1 MAKENRHPING
12 LKMNIVDK
20 TIAVFS
26 PEKACRRM
34 AAKFALEQSKKFV
47 NSGYSQGGASHEKSW
62 AKDFNDDSFSPQ
74 DDIDQNLN
82 TLRNRSRILEMTSPL
97 AAAAINTTATK
108 TVGSGLYLKPCLD
121 YEFLGM
127 TKEEAEEWE
136 RNTERE
142 FALWAESKQCD
153 ATNVHTF
160 YEMQELIF
168 RGMLSNGDGIGLIKY
183 DKPTRFMPYSLRLH
197 IIESDRLSTPM
208 HASENV
214 KRTFNYT
221 TVEGVNNDNGNR
233 IVNGIEIDEDGKK
246 VAYWICNRYP
256 EEYMKLHHKERKW
269 IRVEAYGART
279 GNPNVLH
286 LYTATRA
293 SAYRGVPLLSPVI
306 ESLKQ
311 LTRYSD
317 AEIMAAVISGM
328 FSVFVKS
335 NGASSS
341 SPFGEVANPFN
352 GNGGAPTGEE
362 AQRRRSSV
370 DELGIGNGMINILEE
385 GEDVIFANPTR
396 PNSNYDAFIVSVYK
410 QIGAAIEIPNEVLLK
425 SFTSSY
431 SASRAALLEAAEMFK
446 KRRTYLQDDFCQP
459 AYEMWLAEAVAI
471 GRIKCKGFFTDP
483 LIHKAWC
490 SAKWNSTATIPV
502 LDPTKEVQAAEL
514 RVKNGFSTR
523 EQETVALNGGDYKSN
538 VEQLLRE
545 NEKLVAANAP
555 LNGSAEKPTENAGA
569 DPQKIKDLESQVEE
583 LKEDR
588 DAKAQN

>member
-1 MAKENRHPING
+1 MAI
-12 LKMNIVDK
+12 KMNAIDK
-20 TIAVFS
+20 LVGVIS
-26 PEKACRRM
+26 PERACRRM
-34 AAKFALEQSKKFV
+34 AAKFALEQQKKFV
-47 NSGYSQGGASHEKSW
+47 NSGYDLGGASGTKSW
-62 AKDFNDDSFSPQ
+62 AKDFIADSNSPQ
-74 DDIDQNLN
+74 DDIDQNLD
-82 TLRNRSRILEMTSPL
+82 TLRSRSRILEMTAPL
-97 AAAAINTTATK
+97 ATAAINTTATK

-127 TKEEAEEWE
+127 TKEEAEAWE

-142 FALWAESKQCD
+142 FLLWSESKHCD
-153 ATNVHTF
+153 ATKVHSF

-183 DKPTRFMPYSLRLH
+183 GAPTPFMPYELRLH

-208 HASENV
+208 SSAKNV
-214 KRTFNYT
+214 NKIFNYT

-233 IVNGIEIDEDGKK
+233 IVNGIEINEDGEK
-246 VAYWICNRYP
+246 VAYYICNRYP
-256 EEYMKLHHKERKW
+256 EEYMRLHQKERKW
-269 IRVEAYGART
+269 VRIEAYGKRT

-293 SAYRGVPLLSPVI
+293 SAYRGVPLLAPVI

-317 AEIMAAVISGM
+317 AEIMAAVISSM
-328 FSVFVKS
+328 FTVFIKTS
-335 NGASSS
+335 GPSSTN
-341 SPFGEVANPFN
+341 PFGAGVQNPF
-352 GNGGAPTGEE
+352 GGVGGTTGEE
-362 AQRRRSSV
+362 ETAPQRSKV
-370 DELGIGNGMINILEE
+370 EELGIGNGIINILED
-385 GEDVIFANPTR
+385 GEDVSFANPSR
-396 PNSNYDAFIVSVYK
+396 PNSNYDGFIVSVYK
-410 QIGAAIEIPNEVLLK
+410 QIGAALEIPYEVLLK
-425 SFTSSY
+425 SFNSSY

-459 AYEMWLAEAVAI
+459 VYEMWLAEAVAK
-471 GRIKCKGFFTDP
+471 GRIKAKGFFTDP

-502 LDPTKEVQAAEL
+502 LDPTKEVQAAKM
-514 RVKNGFSTR
+514 RVEEGFSTR

-545 NEKLVAANAP
+545 NQKLVEANAP
-555 LNGSAEKPTENAGA
+555 LRESATKPINAEA
-569 DPQKIKDLESQVEE
+569 EQQKVKDLESQVEE

-588 DAKAQN
+588 NATQT

>member
-1 MAKENRHPING
+1 MAKEKMQPNG
-12 LKMNIVDK
+12 VKMNFVDK
-20 TIAVFS
+20 VISAIS

-34 AAKFALEQSKKFV
+34 AARYTLEQSKRFL
-47 NSGYSQGGASHEKSW
+47 NSGYSLGGASHEKSW
-62 AKDFNDDSFSPQ
+62 AKDFVDDSFSPQ
-74 DDIDQNLN
+74 DDIDQNLD
-82 TLRNRSRILEMTSPL
+82 TLRSRSRTLEMTAPL

-142 FALWAESKQCD
+142 FALWAESKHCD
-153 ATNVHTF
+153 ATEVHTF

-168 RGMLSNGDGIGLIKY
+168 RGMLSNGDGIGLTKY
-183 DKPTRFMPYSLRLH
+183 GKPTRFMPYSLRLH

-208 HASENV
+208 YASENV

-221 TVEGVNNDNGNR
+221 SVEGVNNDNGNR

-256 EEYMKLHHKERKW
+256 EEYMRLHHKERKW
-269 IRVEAYGART
+269 IRIEAYGQRT

-328 FSVFVKS
+328 FTVFVKS
-335 NGASSS
+335 SGASSS
-341 SPFGEVANPFN
+341 NPFGEVNNPFN
-352 GNGGAPTGEE
+352 GGGGTEQSQP
-362 AQRRRSSV
+362 RRSSV

-385 GEDVIFANPTR
+385 GEDISFANPTR

-410 QIGAAIEIPNEVLLK
+410 QIGAALEIPYEVLLK
-425 SFTSSY
+425 SFNSSY

-459 AYEMWLAEAVAI
+459 TYEMWLAEAVAI

-502 LDPTKEVQAAEL
+502 LDPTKEVQAAKM
-514 RVKNGFSTR
+514 RVEEGFSTR

-538 VEQLLRE
+538 VGQLQRE
-545 NEKLVAANAP
+545 NEKLVEANAP
-555 LNGSAEKPTENAGA
+555 LRRSTEKPTDNAA
-569 DPQKIKDLESQVEE
+569 EDKQKITDLESQVEE

-588 DAKAQN
+588 NA

>member
-1 MAKENRHPING
+1 MAKVKTQTNG
-12 LKMNIVDK
+12 LQMNFLDK
-20 TIAVFS
+20 AVAALN
-26 PEKACRRM
+26 PEAGCRRM
-34 AAKFALEQSKKFV
+34 AAKFALEQGKRFV
-47 NSGYSQGGASHEKSW
+47 NSGYSEGGGSHTKSW

-82 TLRNRSRILEMTSPL
+82 TLRSRSRILEMTAPL

-127 TKEEAEEWE
+127 TKEEAEAWE

-142 FALWAESKQCD
+142 FALWAESKHCD
-153 ATNVHTF
+153 ATNVHSF

-168 RGMLSNGDGIGLIKY
+168 RGMLSNGDGIGLTKY
-183 DKPTRFMPYSLRLH
+183 EKPTHFMPYSLRLH
-197 IIESDRLSTPM
+197 IIESDRLCTPM
-208 HASENV
+208 GASNNGCSIL
-214 KRTFNYT
+214 NYT
-221 TVEGVNNDNGNR
+221 TTEGVNKDNGNR
-233 IVNGIEIDEDGKK
+233 IINGIEIDENGKK

-256 EEYMKLHHKERKW
+256 QEYMKLQSKPQKW
-269 IRVEAYGART
+269 VRIEAYGKRT

-293 SAYRGVPLLSPVI
+293 SAYRGVPLLAPVI

-328 FSVFVKS
+328 FTVFVKS
-335 NGASSS
+335 SGASSS
-341 SPFGEVANPFN
+341 NPFGGVENSFAYND
-352 GNGGAPTGEE
+352 GAEKE
-362 AQRRRSSV
+362 QRRRSSV

-385 GEDVIFANPTR
+385 GEDISFANPTR
-396 PNSNYDAFIVSVYK
+396 PNANYDAFIVSVYK
-410 QIGAAIEIPNEVLLK
+410 QIGAALEIPYEVLLK
-425 SFTSSY
+425 SFNSSY

-459 AYEMWLAEAVAI
+459 IYEMWLAEAVAL

-490 SAKWNSTATIPV
+490 AAKWNSTATIPV
-502 LDPTKEVQAAEL
+502 LDPTKEVQAAKM
-514 RVKNGFSTR
+514 RVEEGFSTR

-538 VEQLLRE
+538 VEQLARE
-545 NEKLVAANAP
+545 NEKLVEANAP
-555 LNGSAEKPTENAGA
+555 LKRNEAKPMVQAENTNN
-569 DPQKIKDLESQVEE
+569 QKEQDLEEE
-583 LKEDR
+583 NEETEEDR
-588 DAKAQN
+588 DAKAQNQ

>member
-1 MAKENRHPING
+1 
-12 LKMNIVDK
+12 
-20 TIAVFS
+20 
-26 PEKACRRM
+26 M
-34 AAKFALEQSKKFV
+34 AAKIALSQTSRFV
-47 NSGYSQGGASHEKSW
+47 NSGYSLGGASHEKSW
-62 AKDFNDDSFSPQ
+62 AKDFKDDSFSPQ

-82 TLRNRSRILEMTSPL
+82 TLRSRSRTLEMTAPL

-142 FALWAESKQCD
+142 FALWAESKHCD

-168 RGMLSNGDGIGLIKY
+168 RGMLSNGDGIGLTKY
-183 DKPTRFMPYSLRLH
+183 DKPTQFMPYSLRLH
-197 IIESDRLSTPM
+197 IIESDRLCTPM
-208 HASENV
+208 YASKNT
-214 KRTFNYT
+214 KSTFNYT
-221 TVEGVNNDNGNR
+221 STEGINTDNNNR

-256 EEYMKLHHKERKW
+256 DEYMRLRHKEQKW
-269 IRVEAYGART
+269 VRIEAYGKRT

-293 SAYRGVPLLSPVI
+293 SAYRGVPLLAPVI

-328 FSVFVKS
+328 FTVFVKS
-335 NGASSS
+335 NGASSTN
-341 SPFGEVANPFN
+341 PFGNVTNPFS
-352 GNGGAPTGEE
+352 GNGGAETESP
-362 AQRRRSSV
+362 RRSSV

-385 GEDVIFANPTR
+385 GEDITFANPTR
-396 PNSNYDAFIVSVYK
+396 PNANYDAFIVSVYK
-410 QIGAAIEIPNEVLLK
+410 QIGAALEIPYEVLLK
-425 SFTSSY
+425 SFNSSY

-459 AYEMWLAEAVAI
+459 TYEMWLAEAVAI

-490 SAKWNSTATIPV
+490 TAKWNSTATIPV
-502 LDPTKEVQAAEL
+502 LDPTKEVQAAKM
-514 RVKNGFSTR
+514 RVEEGFSTR

-545 NEKLVAANAP
+545 NEKLVQANAP
-555 LNGSAEKPTENAGA
+555 LKRSEQKPMAQAENTENQNEQGFAKQA
-569 DPQKIKDLESQVEE
+569 EE
-583 LKEDR
+583 KQEDR
-588 DAKAQN
+588 DAKAQNQ

>member
-1 MAKENRHPING
+1 MAKENKQPYG

-20 TIAVFS
+20 AISVIS

-34 AAKFALEQSKKFV
+34 AAKIALEKCNRFI

-82 TLRNRSRILEMTSPL
+82 TLRSRSRMLEMTAPL

-142 FALWAESKQCD
+142 FALWAESKHCD

-168 RGMLSNGDGIGLIKY
+168 RGMLSNGDGIGLVKY
-183 DKPTRFMPYSLRLH
+183 DNPTKFMPYSLRLH
-197 IIESDRLSTPM
+197 IIESDRLCTPM
-208 HASENV
+208 YASENV
-214 KRTFNYT
+214 KRVFNYIST
-221 TVEGVNNDNGNR
+221 EGVNNDNGNR
-233 IVNGIEIDEDGKK
+233 IVNGIEIDDDGKK

-256 EEYMKLHHKERKW
+256 EEYMRLRSKPQEWVR
-269 IRVEAYGART
+269 IEAYGKRT

-293 SAYRGVPLLSPVI
+293 SAYRGVPLLAPVI

-328 FSVFVKS
+328 FTVFVKS

-341 SPFGEVANPFN
+341 NPFGNVANPFA
-352 GNGGAPTGEE
+352 GNGGETE
-362 AQRRRSSV
+362 AEPPRRSAV

-385 GEDVIFANPTR
+385 GEDISFANPTR

-410 QIGAAIEIPNEVLLK
+410 QIGAALEIPYEVLLK
-425 SFTSSY
+425 SFNSSY

-446 KRRTYLQDDFCQP
+446 KRRIYLQDDFCQP
-459 AYEMWLAEAVAI
+459 TYEMWLAEAVAI

-490 SAKWNSTATIPV
+490 AAKWNSTATIPV
-502 LDPTKEVQAAEL
+502 LDPTKEVQAAKM
-514 RVKNGFSTR
+514 RVEEGFSTR

-545 NEKLVAANAP
+545 NEKLVEANAP
-555 LNGSAEKPTENAGA
+555 LKGGAETPNDKAVA
-569 DPQKIKDLESQVEE
+569 DKQKIADLESQVEAM
-583 LKEDR
+583 KEER
-588 DAKAQN
+588 DAETQNQ

>member
-1 MAKENRHPING
+1 MAKVKTQLNG
-12 LKMNIVDK
+12 LQMNFVDK
-20 TIAVFS
+20 AIAVIS

-34 AAKFALEQSKKFV
+34 AAKFALEQSKRFV
-47 NSGYSQGGASHEKSW
+47 NSGYSLGGASYTKSW
-62 AKDFNDDSFSPQ
+62 AKDFIDDSFSPQ
-74 DDIDQNLN
+74 DDIDQNLH
-82 TLRNRSRILEMTSPL
+82 TLRSRSRTLEMTAPL

-142 FALWAESKQCD
+142 FALWAESKHCD

-168 RGMLSNGDGIGLIKY
+168 RGMLSNGDGLGLTKY
-183 DKPTRFMPYSLRLH
+183 DKPTQFMPYSLRLH
-197 IIESDRLSTPM
+197 IIESDRLCTPM
-208 HASENV
+208 YASENV
-214 KRTFNYT
+214 NRVLNYT
-221 TVEGVNNDNGNR
+221 STEGVNNNNGNR
-233 IVNGIEIDEDGKK
+233 IVNGIEIDDDGKK

-256 EEYMKLHHKERKW
+256 EEYMRLHKKPQKW
-269 IRVEAYGART
+269 VRIEAYGQRT
-279 GNPNVLH
+279 GNPNVFH

-293 SAYRGVPLLSPVI
+293 NAYRGVPLLAPVI

-328 FSVFVKS
+328 FTVFVKTS
-335 NGASSS
+335 GASSS
-341 SPFGEVANPFN
+341 NPFGNVTNPFAD
-352 GNGGAPTGEE
+352 GGGTNENPP
-362 AQRRRSSV
+362 RRSSV

-385 GEDVIFANPTR
+385 GEDISFANPTR

-410 QIGAAIEIPNEVLLK
+410 QIGAALEIPYEVLLK
-425 SFTSSY
+425 SFNSSY

-459 AYEMWLAEAVAI
+459 VYEMWLAEAVAI

-490 SAKWNSTATIPV
+490 VAKWNSTATIPV
-502 LDPTKEVQAAEL
+502 LDPTKEVQAAKM
-514 RVKNGFSTR
+514 RVEEGFSTR

-545 NEKLVAANAP
+545 NEKLVQANAP
-555 LNGSAEKPTENAGA
+555 LKRSEEKPPMQAVNTENQNEQGFEKQA
-569 DPQKIKDLESQVEE
+569 EE
-583 LKEDR
+583 KQEER
-588 DAKAQN
+588 NAQAPNQQ